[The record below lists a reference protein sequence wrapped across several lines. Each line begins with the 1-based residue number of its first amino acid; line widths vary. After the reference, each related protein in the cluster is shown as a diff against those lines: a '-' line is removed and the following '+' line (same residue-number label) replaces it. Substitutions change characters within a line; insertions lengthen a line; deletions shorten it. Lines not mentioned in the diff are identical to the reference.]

1 MTDDSLMK
9 NTQESVGVVVE
20 ILRAAGDDPKVK
32 EAASN
37 LGTTAVTLTKAIN
50 NVLIPLAAINFA
62 IDKAKTYFSER
73 FPNDLAEKA
82 ASIPAENIVEPKA
95 SIAGPALQG
104 LAFTHEEL
112 ELKDMYLSLL
122 ATAIDSRVAG
132 NAHPAF
138 VEIIRQLSGEEA
150 ELIKPALRAQSPIPI
165 VQLRSKQV
173 NGTSYN
179 TVMRHLLDLHDPETQ
194 VPIQNNRLP
203 AMIDNWIRLGLVEVL
218 YDTYLT
224 AEGRYSWAEER
235 PEFVELSAKLN
246 SNERVLEAKRGIISR
261 TELGKQF
268 AAAVGICE

>member
-1 MTDDSLMK
+1 MTDDSPMK
-9 NTQESVGVVVE
+9 KTQEGVGIVVE

-62 IDKAKTYFSER
+62 FDKAKTYFSER

-82 ASIPAENIVEPKA
+82 AGIPAENIVEPKA

-104 LAFTHEEL
+104 LAFTHEES

-122 ATAIDSRVAG
+122 ATAIDDRVAG

-165 VQLRSKQV
+165 VQLRSKLV

-179 TVMRHLLDLHDPETQ
+179 TVMRHLLDLHDSETQ
-194 VPIQNNRLP
+194 SPIQNNRLP
-203 AMIDNWIRLGLVEVL
+203 AMIDNWVRLGLVEVL

-224 AEGRYSWAEER
+224 AEGRYSWAEQR
-235 PEFVELSAKLN
+235 PEFVELSEKLN
-246 SNERVLEAKRGIISR
+246 SNERILEAKRGIISR

-268 AAAVGICE
+268 AAAVGVFE